1 MFCHT
6 AEMNTAYA
14 ADCSGWFSAAMAPLF
29 PILADIAEA
38 VSIILFGI
46 GAFVR
51 TLASGSSPPVTS
63 TELAIVRIGASIS
76 WTA

>member
-1 MFCHT
+1 MFCLT

-46 GAFVR
+46 GAFVVR
-51 TLASGSSPPVTS
+51 LCLGVLPVQVLAASP
-63 TELAIVRIGASIS
+63 ACRKG
-76 WTA
+76 